1 MSGDQRPST
10 RRVSSRRAA
19 VRADRGR
26 RHPLERDIDIRE
38 RRLQLLL
45 GFIGLLML
53 PLAIAPGIVIW
64 ASQDDAP
71 APVITMVNATT
82 DTASPPVTPIASTLG
97 RDDINSVVAHWDFQ
111 GRPHTGRITVPPGT
125 EAGSKLLLTV
135 DERGEPTAPLPLRAD
150 SGVTGVA
157 VAVVLVGLVIAMYLA
172 LRALITTRCDRARMA
187 AWDDDLARLLRS

>member
-1 MSGDQRPST
+1 MSGDERPST
-10 RRVSSRRAA
+10 RRVSSGRSV
-19 VRADRGR
+19 VRTDRGR

-82 DTASPPVTPIASTLG
+82 DTASPPVTRSPRRWAATTSTRSSRTGTSRAARTRAASPS
-97 RDDINSVVAHWDFQ
+97 RRAPRPAANS
-111 GRPHTGRITVPPGT
+111 
-125 EAGSKLLLTV
+125 
-135 DERGEPTAPLPLRAD
+135 
-150 SGVTGVA
+150 
-157 VAVVLVGLVIAMYLA
+157 
-172 LRALITTRCDRARMA
+172 C
-187 AWDDDLARLLRS
+187 

>member
-1 MSGDQRPST
+1 MFGDQRPST
-10 RRVSSRRAA
+10 RGVPPRRSAA
-19 VRADRGR
+19 RADRGR
-26 RHPLERDIDIRE
+26 RHPLERDIDVRE

-64 ASQDDAP
+64 ASQDEAP

-82 DTASPPVTPIASTLG
+82 DTSSPPVTPIASTLG
-97 RDDINSVVAHWDFQ
+97 RDDVNSVVAHWDFKGQ
-111 GRPHTGRITVPPGT
+111 PHTGRITVPPGT

-135 DERGEPTAPLPLRAD
+135 DDKGQPTPPQPLRAD

-172 LRALITTRCDRARMA
+172 LRALITTRCDRARMSS
-187 AWDDDLARLLRS
+187 WDDALTRLLR